1 MNTFST
7 FEAAKILKIDIT
19 RFHEWLK
26 REYIP
31 LGEGQKAKGR
41 GTKTAFYD
49 DDLYRIK
56 TFEILIGVG
65 IKREFASDYIKYLHG
80 SNRKKPKDFNWEK
93 YYLKY
98 EKSSDGR
105 VEMGLETERD
115 KGKDYLK
122 NSLIQLTINLKEI
135 KKSVDKNIQ
144 DNKDV

>member
-1 MNTFST
+1 MKMFST

-26 REYIP
+26 RDYIP

-49 DDLYRIK
+49 EDLYRIK
-56 TFEILIGVG
+56 TFELLIGVG

-80 SNRKKPKDFNWEK
+80 SNRKRPKDFNWEK

-98 EKSSDGR
+98 EKSSDGHI
-105 VEMGLETERD
+105 VMGLETKRY
-115 KGKDYLK
+115 KGKDYLE
-122 NSLIQLTINLKEI
+122 NPLIQFTINLKEVA
-135 KKSVDKNIQ
+135 KSVDKNIQ
-144 DNKDV
+144 DNKNA